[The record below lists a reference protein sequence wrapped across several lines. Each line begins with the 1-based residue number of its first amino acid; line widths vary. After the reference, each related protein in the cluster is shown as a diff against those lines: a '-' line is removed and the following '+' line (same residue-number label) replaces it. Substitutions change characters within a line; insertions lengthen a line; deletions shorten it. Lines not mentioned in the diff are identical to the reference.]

1 MNKLDETMF
10 DFHKFLIIK
19 RIRKEVNLKVVL
31 DNAIF
36 PLKDKIND
44 LKVNINVKGD
54 NLLSLNMVLDEIK
67 HIFFKID

>member
-1 MNKLDETMF
+1 ML
-10 DFHKFLIIK
+10 DFHKFFNNQK
-19 RIRKEVNLKVVL
+19 NKEEVNLKVVL

-67 HIFFKID
+67 HIFSHLS